1 VVCVRITNAV
11 AVMLLSSILLGC
23 SDATEPIPVDRTRSI
38 SNGTPTGTSYGAVG
52 ALLLDYN
59 NDGVI
64 DADDQWCTGTLI
76 APTLFLTAAHCVHPA
91 PDQPL
96 GSQFYVS
103 FAPDLSASGAE
114 MIAATQYEWHP
125 EYGRSQANLNDLAI
139 VTLPAGAARGIT
151 PARLPAAGALDGLV
165 ARGARF
171 VNVGYGASATSRGRA
186 RFSYGSTRQMS
197 QSTFQSLQPN
207 WLVLKIN
214 SNATGLGGDCY
225 GDSGGPKFLAGD
237 PTTIYAIVSTGDA
250 VCRATSVNW
259 RLDAPGARAY
269 LGDFVSLP

>member
-1 VVCVRITNAV
+1 VRFRNAV
-11 AVMLLSSILLGC
+11 TLVLSTSILLGC
-23 SDATEPIPVDRTRSI
+23 AGPSEPVAVDRTLPI
-38 SNGTPTGTSYGAVG
+38 INGTPTGASYGAVG

-59 NDGVI
+59 DDGVL

-76 APTLFLTAAHCVHPA
+76 APTLFLTAAHCVYPA

-103 FAPDLSASGAE
+103 FAPDLSANGAT
-114 MIAATQYEWHP
+114 MIAAVRYEWHP
-125 EYGRSQANLNDLAI
+125 GYGRSQANLNDLAI
-139 VTLPAGAARGIT
+139 VTLPAGAAQGIT
-151 PARLPAAGALDGLV
+151 PAQLPAAGALDELT
-165 ARGARF
+165 ARGTLF
-171 VNVGYGASATSRGRA
+171 VNVGYGASATNRGRA
-186 RFSYGSTRQMS
+186 QFAYGSTRQVS

-207 WLVLKIN
+207 WLVLQMN
-214 SNATGLGGDCY
+214 TNATGLGGDCY

-259 RLDAPGARAY
+259 RLDTPGARAY
-269 LGDFVSLP
+269 LGNFVTLP

>member
-1 VVCVRITNAV
+1 MRLGNAV
-11 AVMLLSSILLGC
+11 TVVLFTSSLLGC
-23 SDATEPIPVDRTRSI
+23 ADTTEPVGIDRTLSI
-38 SNGTPTGTSYGAVG
+38 SNGTPTGASYGAVG

-59 NDGVI
+59 SDGII
-64 DADDQWCTGTLI
+64 DADDQWCTGALI

-103 FAPDLSASGAE
+103 FAPDLSASGAA
-114 MIAATQYEWHP
+114 MIAAVRYEWHP

-151 PARLPAAGALDGLV
+151 PVRLPAAGALDGLA
-165 ARGARF
+165 ARGTLF
-171 VNVGYGASATSRGRA
+171 MNVGYGASATNRGRA
-186 RFSYGSTRQMS
+186 RFAYGSTRQMS
-197 QSTFQSLQPN
+197 QSPFQSLQPN
-207 WLVLKIN
+207 RLTLKMN
-214 SNATGLGGDCY
+214 TNATGLGGDCY
-225 GDSGGPKFLAGD
+225 GDSGGPKFLPGD
-237 PTTIYAIVSTGDA
+237 PATIYAIVSTGDA

-259 RLDAPGARAY
+259 RLDTPGARAY

>member
-1 VVCVRITNAV
+1 VRITNAV
-11 AVMLLSSILLGC
+11 AVVLLSSILFGC
-23 SDATEPIPVDRTRSI
+23 GDTNEPVPVDRTLFI

-59 NDGVI
+59 ADGVI
-64 DADDQWCTGTLI
+64 DADDQWCSGTLI
-76 APTLFLTAAHCVHPA
+76 APTLFLTAAHCVYPA

-114 MIAATQYEWHP
+114 MIAAERYEWHP
-125 EYGRSQANLNDLAI
+125 DFGKSQAELNDLAI
-139 VTLPAGAARGIT
+139 VTLPAGATQGIT
-151 PARLPAAGALDGLV
+151 PARLPPAGALDALT
-165 ARGARF
+165 ASRTLF

-186 RFSYGSTRQMS
+186 RFTYGTLRQMS
-197 QSTFQSLQPN
+197 QSAFQSLQPN
-207 WLVLKIN
+207 WLTLKMN

-237 PTTIYAIVSTGDA
+237 PTTIYAVVITGDA
-250 VCRATSVNW
+250 VCRATSKNW
-259 RLDAPGARAY
+259 RLDSPAAREY
-269 LGDFVSLP
+269 LGRFASLP